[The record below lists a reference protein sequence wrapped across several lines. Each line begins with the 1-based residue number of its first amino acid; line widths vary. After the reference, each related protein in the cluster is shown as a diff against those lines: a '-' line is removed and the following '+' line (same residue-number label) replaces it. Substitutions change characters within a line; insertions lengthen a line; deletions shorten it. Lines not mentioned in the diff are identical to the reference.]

1 MALNTPE
8 QKSLVMRGASYQDCV
23 EKIRA
28 IYGRN
33 YELISKRAVEP
44 EGFFAFLKKRQYELT
59 YVVLPDNRFAS
70 MLGSPMDFEQERR
83 KILEANKNSVSPQL
97 KLIFDEINSL
107 KKDFAEKTSVLRQD
121 EHPTIIRIQELMQKN
136 EFAPDYIAKI
146 CERIRKEY
154 SLDTLDDF
162 ESVQKSVVD
171 WIGEGIRIAD
181 TENIARPQV
190 VVLVGPTGVGKTT
203 SVAKLAAQYIS
214 SDGGRAKALRVRIIT
229 IDSYRIAA
237 KEQME
242 TYGEVMGIPVS
253 LANSA
258 EDMQKLMTMSA
269 TGVDVILVDTPGH
282 SPKDYESLAK
292 MRKILDFRGI
302 PSQVFL
308 TVSASTK
315 ASDLRTIMQQYEI
328 FGYSALIIT
337 KMDETD
343 CIGSVISI
351 MDEKN
356 KAVAYFTD
364 GQRVPRDME
373 KATPV
378 RMLIQ
383 LSDFKIDRT
392 HIDQKFCPEK
402 GL

>member
-203 SVAKLAAQYIS
+203 SVAKLAW
-214 SDGGRAKALRVRIIT
+214 K
-229 IDSYRIAA
+229 
-237 KEQME
+237 
-242 TYGEVMGIPVS
+242 
-253 LANSA
+253 
-258 EDMQKLMTMSA
+258 
-269 TGVDVILVDTPGH
+269 
-282 SPKDYESLAK
+282 
-292 MRKILDFRGI
+292 
-302 PSQVFL
+302 
-308 TVSASTK
+308 
-315 ASDLRTIMQQYEI
+315 RT
-328 FGYSALIIT
+328 
-337 KMDETD
+337 
-343 CIGSVISI
+343 
-351 MDEKN
+351 EK
-356 KAVAYFTD
+356 
-364 GQRVPRDME
+364 
-373 KATPV
+373 
-378 RMLIQ
+378 
-383 LSDFKIDRT
+383 
-392 HIDQKFCPEK
+392 
-402 GL
+402 

>member
-258 EDMQKLMTMSA
+258 EDMQKLMTMYA
-269 TGVDVILVDTPGH
+269 TGVDVILVATTGQ
-282 SPKDYESLAK
+282 SPKSYESLAK
-292 MRKILDFRGI
+292 MRKILDFRAI

-383 LSDFKIDRT
+383 LSDFKIGRT
-392 HIDQKFCPEK
+392 HIDQKCCPEK

>member
-136 EFAPDYIAKI
+136 EFASDYIAKI

-258 EDMQKLMTMSA
+258 EDMQKLMTMYA
-269 TGVDVILVDTPGH
+269 TGVDVILVDT